1 MIRVLVMIAVT
12 GFLMSVVTLST
23 AVAIGGPDVIS
34 EVARNGW
41 GGHWSGHNRWSWDD
55 GDSDYGHGRDR
66 GPQGTRELAWTG
78 GETLEVDVPAEITYT
93 QAPGAGKLTVTG
105 PQREIEDLVL
115 ESGHLSFTH
124 GRHRR
129 HGDLTIV
136 MTAPAVSRFNLNG
149 SGRLAIQDYR
159 QDKLSIDVSGD
170 TEISAKG
177 EAKGLSLSMSGSGQT
192 DFSDLKLG
200 DADVDIDGSGQAT
213 LAPTGV
219 ANINISGSGDV
230 TLLTRPSKLETNV
243 SGSGSIHQ
251 KDGAAVAPTPPA
263 PPEPPV
269 APAKPRRGRT

>member
-23 AVAIGGPDVIS
+23 AVAIGGPDIIS
-34 EVARNGW
+34 DVARNGW
-41 GGHWSGHNRWSWDD
+41 GGHWSGNNHWSWDD
-55 GDSDYGHGRDR
+55 RDFDDRRGRNG

-78 GETLEVDVPAEITYT
+78 GDTLEVDVPAEITYT
-93 QAPGAGKLTVTG
+93 QATGAGKLTVTG
-105 PQREIEDLVL
+105 PQRDLDNLVL
-115 ESGHLSFTH
+115 EGGHLRFTH
-124 GRHRR
+124 GRHRH

-149 SGRLAIQDYR
+149 SGRLAIQDYK
-159 QDKLSIDVSGD
+159 QDKLSIDISGD

-177 EAKGLSLSMSGSGQT
+177 EAKGLTLSMSGSGQT

-230 TLLTRPSKLETNV
+230 TLLTRPSKLESNV

-251 KDGAAVAPTPPA
+251 KDGGAASASPSPSPSPTPSPK
-263 PPEPPV
+263 
-269 APAKPRRGRT
+269 AKPART